1 MQLKAR
7 VVLYDRE
14 YGRSSGYR
22 GSADVELTERRS
34 EYYVLRDLPRAPV
47 GS

>member
-14 YGRSSGYR
+14 YGSSSGYR
-22 GSADVELTERRS
+22 GSADVELI
-34 EYYVLRDLPRAPV
+34 LPDEMALKV
-47 GS
+47 GFQKLLKPF